1 MYLSSGGST
10 LNQSLLQSFNAGP
23 SLFQPSPL
31 NTTLDQNKTNN
42 NISLVSSNNTF
53 DLYKL
58 NMSKDMTVLR
68 RHYDRIKHE
77 TRQRRERL
85 LALERD
91 WDSLHTLNERDN
103 AFKVPV
109 GASASKDLKKSTVF
123 TADLGTE
130 RKDEI
135 VDLDRLKSHI
145 LI

>member
-23 SLFQPSPL
+23 SLFQPSLL
-31 NTTLDQNKTNN
+31 NTTLDQNKTT

-77 TRQRRERL
+77 T
-85 LALERD
+85 
-91 WDSLHTLNERDN
+91 
-103 AFKVPV
+103 K
-109 GASASKDLKKSTVF
+109 
-123 TADLGTE
+123 
-130 RKDEI
+130 
-135 VDLDRLKSHI
+135 
-145 LI
+145 

>member
-1 MYLSSGGST
+1 M
-10 LNQSLLQSFNAGP
+10 
-23 SLFQPSPL
+23 
-31 NTTLDQNKTNN
+31 
-42 NISLVSSNNTF
+42 VSSNNTF
-53 DLYKL
+53 ELYKL

-77 TRQRRERL
+77 TRKGRERL
-85 LALERD
+85 QALERD

-103 AFKVPV
+103 AFKVYV